1 MIHLLSVTKSTTAKH
16 NAPQLGLY
24 RTTISIPTDRR
35 VAILGGRREGKTLL
49 LRLIA
54 RMEEPDDGIVTGA
67 TGFSPI
73 GNSRSLFHPRLSGF
87 DNISM
92 IARMMGVAADRLID
106 AVVRLCP
113 LEGDLEKPI
122 ATVDFA
128 RRQQME
134 LALLSILSFDCYLL
148 DDAHQTPKD
157 LLERYFDAAARRGA
171 GMIFTTVQPRQVT
184 EYADCAIIVRGKTAR
199 GFNRVEEAIE
209 AYEQQPA

>member
-1 MIHLLSVTKSTTAKH
+1 MIHLLSVTKSTAAKH
-16 NAPQLGLY
+16 HAPQLGFY
-24 RTTISIPTDRR
+24 RTTIAVPTDRR

-54 RMEEPDDGIVTGA
+54 RVEEPDDGIVTGA
-67 TGFSPI
+67 TNLSPI
-73 GNSRSLFHPRLSGF
+73 GNSRSLLHPRLSCF

-106 AVVRLCP
+106 AVDRLYP

-122 ATVDFA
+122 ATVDFR
-128 RRQQME
+128 RRQHIE

-184 EYADCAIIVRGKTAR
+184 EYAECAIVVRGKTAR